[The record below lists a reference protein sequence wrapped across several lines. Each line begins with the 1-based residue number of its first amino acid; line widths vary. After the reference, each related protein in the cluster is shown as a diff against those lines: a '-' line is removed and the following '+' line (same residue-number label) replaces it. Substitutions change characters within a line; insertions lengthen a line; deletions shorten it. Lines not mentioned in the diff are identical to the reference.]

1 MIVTADEVH
10 RSLRGTLDLLNRR
23 VEGLRAFDM
32 SERGFWRSFAAIWIT
47 LPAYVTSLAMERM
60 HLGILTAD
68 QPLFGNVALNVGVAL
83 AHVAGFLALPV
94 AMIWIARSLR
104 LTDRYVPFVIVTNWI
119 SAAGLL
125 VLSVPAV
132 LLFAGWA
139 PPALSILF
147 TIAFG
152 AVVLHLQWFATKATL
167 GVSNGLALAIV
178 GFGVWLNLLIE
189 AVMHRLIG

>member
-47 LPAYVTSLAMERM
+47 LPAYVVSLALERM
-60 HLGILTAD
+60 HLGILKAG
-68 QPLFGNVALNVGVAL
+68 QPLFSNVVLDLGVAL
-83 AHVAGFLALPV
+83 AHIASFLALPV
-94 AMIWIARSLR
+94 AMIWLARSLR

-125 VLSVPAV
+125 VLSIPAL

-147 TIAFG
+147 KIAFG
-152 AVVLHLQWFATKATL
+152 AIVLHVQWFATKATL
-167 GVSNGLALAIV
+167 NVSNGLALAIV
-178 GFGVWLNLLIE
+178 GLGVWLNLVID

>member
-23 VEGLRAFDM
+23 VEGLRSFDM

-47 LPAYVTSLAMERM
+47 LPAYVTSLALERM
-60 HLGILTAD
+60 HLGILSAD
-68 QPLFGNVALNVGVAL
+68 QPLFGSVSLNVGVAL
-83 AHVAGFLALPV
+83 AHVAGFLALPI
-94 AMIWIARSLR
+94 AMIWITRFLR
-104 LTDRYVPFVIVTNWI
+104 LTDRYVPFVIVTNWV
-119 SAAGLL
+119 SAAGVLF
-125 VLSVPAV
+125 LSVPAI
-132 LLFAGWA
+132 LLLAGWA
-139 PPALSILF
+139 TPALSVLF

-152 AVVLHLQWFATKATL
+152 AIVLHLQWFATKATL

-178 GFGVWLNLLIE
+178 GLGVWLNLLID